1 MGDNTAPTDTLYIG
15 NLDQRVTTRILYDLC
30 IQVGSAQVLMYD
42 AKVYCHPC
50 QYVYITSTRLCKEP
64 YTITCRYNPSS
75 EAICHHVYPGVNK
88 KYAFCQYQSMVG
100 HFRRHPGRSS
110 EHATIC

>member
-50 QYVYITSTRLCKEP
+50 QYVYFASTRLCKEP
-64 YTITCRYNPSS
+64 YMSYLQAGPVIRVHLPPCIPRGP
-75 EAICHHVYPGVNK
+75 
-88 KYAFCQYQSMVG
+88 
-100 HFRRHPGRSS
+100 
-110 EHATIC
+110 